1 MPQFCDR
8 LAAAILFFTFTFARS
23 FATVF
28 ADVTF
33 ATLHL
38 SSLPR
43 IFLYFSLCST
53 IMLASSHFSP
63 SSETYVALFFLPS
76 SLHPSCLATLPVDIR
91 IRASQWCHREVEL
104 QWREEDEAGTE
115 VTRRCISLSA
125 PPIDVLVR
133 HLCDLTE
140 AVSNSPGIM
149 PRLRISTVSI
159 RSFRLHLLH
168 SLPSFIRCYVFFSAT
183 VRNLTHPQ
191 RLSSTSHSFIAC

>member
-8 LAAAILFFTFTFARS
+8 LAAAILFFTFTFPRS
-23 FATVF
+23 FASIF

-33 ATLHL
+33 ASLYP

-43 IFLYFSLCST
+43 IFLHYSLYFI

-104 QWREEDEAGTE
+104 QWREENEAGME
-115 VTRRCISLSA
+115 VTRRRVSLSA
-125 PPIDVLVR
+125 PPMDVLVR
-133 HLCDLTE
+133 HLCDFIE
-140 AVSNSPGIM
+140 AVSNSSGIM
-149 PRLRISTVSI
+149 PRFRISTVSI
-159 RSFRLHLLH
+159 
-168 SLPSFIRCYVFFSAT
+168 
-183 VRNLTHPQ
+183 
-191 RLSSTSHSFIAC
+191 